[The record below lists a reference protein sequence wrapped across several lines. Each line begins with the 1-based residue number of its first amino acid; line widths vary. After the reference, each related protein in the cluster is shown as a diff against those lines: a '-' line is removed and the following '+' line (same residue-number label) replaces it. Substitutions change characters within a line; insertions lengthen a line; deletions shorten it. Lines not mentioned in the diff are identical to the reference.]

1 MTDPITQSKI
11 DDLKNQLDAHRRVS
25 NQSQERT
32 RELLQ
37 RHKERFLAQ
46 ASINQKAI
54 EVQGK
59 RVRLLVGVSGV
70 LFILLLGLATYT
82 ATLVSS
88 LNRLGVN
95 HEELTTQFT
104 SKSAD
109 VLKQLK
115 ALGREQTLTNKRLE
129 RTRRN
134 MGVQSGE
141 RFKNVIPTDGKRQ
154 R

>member
-32 RELLQ
+32 RELVQ

-59 RVRLLVGVSGV
+59 RVRLLVGVSGF

-95 HEELTTQFT
+95 HEELTSQFT

-134 MGVQSGE
+134 MGISSE
-141 RFKNVIPTDGKRQ
+141 KRFKNVVPTDGKRQ

>member
-1 MTDPITQSKI
+1 MTDLITQSKL

-32 RELLQ
+32 RELVQ

-54 EVQGK
+54 EAQGK
-59 RVRLLVGVSGV
+59 KVRLLVGVSGV
-70 LFILLLGLATYT
+70 LFILLLGLAIYT

-134 MGVQSGE
+134 MGVPRDK
-141 RFKNVIPTDGKRQ
+141 RFKNVIPTDAKPQ
-154 R
+154 

>member
-1 MTDPITQSKI
+1 MTDPITKSKL

-25 NQSQERT
+25 NQSQERI
-32 RELLQ
+32 RELVQ
-37 RHKERFLAQ
+37 RHKERFFAQ

-54 EVQGK
+54 EGLK
-59 RVRLLVGVSGV
+59 KKIRLLVGFSGI
-70 LFILLLGLATYT
+70 LFILLLGLGVYT
-82 ATLVSS
+82 ATLVSA

-95 HEELTTQFT
+95 HDELTTQFT

-115 ALGREQTLTNKRLE
+115 ALGREQSLTKKRLE

-134 MGVQSGE
+134 MGMPSDK
-141 RFKNVIPTDGKRQ
+141 RFKNKIPTDSQ
-154 R
+154 PQ